1 MLSLSL
7 SAKLSHTH
15 HDPAILSRNLPRR
28 SKNRC
33 PHKDLSTHTHLKYT
47 SNHHKTET
55 TQLFIHIPLGSG
67 SEAQCSWWRPQGLWP
82 VMFQA
87 GWLSDAELVQ
97 SYTPGPQ
104 GLPGPRTEVAA
115 GGGLKLGSEYW
126 PCHCLLYDP
135 KLIRESFW
143 HIRNVILTQP
153 TFLWDSPW
161 PPTLSSEPSHSGLCL
176 PCYRVA
182 PWGQWPVC
190 SPAASPGAG
199 TQ

>member
-1 MLSLSL
+1 MKTG
-7 SAKLSHTH
+7 AHT
-15 HDPAILSRNLPRR
+15 
-28 SKNRC
+28 KTC
-33 PHKDLSTHTHLKYT
+33 PHILIKNILVITTKGKQPNYSST
-47 SNHHKTET
+47 SPWAVG
-55 TQLFIHIPLGSG
+55 QRPCSG
-67 SEAQCSWWRPQGLWP
+67 WKPQGLWP

-87 GWLSDAELVQ
+87 GWLSDVELVQ

-104 GLPGPRTEVAA
+104 GLPGPRTEVAV
-115 GGGLKLGSEYW
+115 GGGLKHGSEYW
-126 PCHCLLYDP
+126 PGHYLLYDP
-135 KLIRESFW
+135 KLIHESFW

-161 PPTLSSEPSHSGLCL
+161 PPDPLIRAFPLWTVSAFLLNSGLCL

-182 PWGQWPVC
+182 PWGQWPAC